1 MIGVGLTV
9 VFGVMR
15 IINLAHGDLV
25 MLGMYGAFWSHVLWR
40 VDPFLSLVI
49 WVPLMF
55 LGGMLLYRF
64 LLRPIVPGGELNTL
78 LYTAGLS
85 LLIAN
90 LALFSWTGDYR
101 TIKLPYAITPLRPF
115 GIAVP
120 IPLALAFA
128 LAAVIT
134 LALYL
139 FLARTDLGRAIRATS
154 QNAEAA
160 ALMGIVAVV
169 LILMMAPP
177 LVTTNQFLLHL
188 AITVLLWTLLG
199 ASWNL
204 LGGFA
209 GQVSFGHATFFGVG
223 AYATMIL
230 YLRLGLAPWYGMALG
245 GAAAVLVSLPIG
257 LICFRL
263 RGPYFSLS
271 TLAVAEI
278 VRLVSLNWEALTN
291 GPVGLLITALPPVA
305 LGTRGINWESKVPF
319 YCIIAVLAALAMAA
333 TWILSRARLGA
344 YLLAIRED
352 EDAAESVGIDT
363 VRAKVLTLALS
374 AFFTGLA
381 GGFYGLYFRYVDP
394 DAVFP
399 IALSVEMV
407 FIAVVG
413 GLATVIG
420 PVIGAVFLTTIGEM
434 FRERF
439 LVGHLIFYGL
449 FMMLVIRYLPE
460 GIWGGARRAWAKR
473 P

>member
-1 MIGVGLTV
+1 METFVQSLVSGVLTGSLYAMIGLGLTV

-160 ALMGIVAVV
+160 ALMGIDVERIAMITFGLGSALAGAAGILLAPSLYLYPTVGEILIAKCFVIVV
-169 LILMMAPP
+169 LGGLGSVAGAIAGGILLG
-177 LVTTNQFLLHL
+177 LVESLGAVYVSVAYKDTIGFVIFLL
-188 AITVLLWTLLG
+188 VLLFRPSGL
-199 ASWNL
+199 
-204 LGGFA
+204 
-209 GQVSFGHATFFGVG
+209 FGVG
-223 AYATMIL
+223 KA
-230 YLRLGLAPWYGMALG
+230 
-245 GAAAVLVSLPIG
+245 
-257 LICFRL
+257 
-263 RGPYFSLS
+263 
-271 TLAVAEI
+271 
-278 VRLVSLNWEALTN
+278 
-291 GPVGLLITALPPVA
+291 
-305 LGTRGINWESKVPF
+305 
-319 YCIIAVLAALAMAA
+319 
-333 TWILSRARLGA
+333 
-344 YLLAIRED
+344 
-352 EDAAESVGIDT
+352 
-363 VRAKVLTLALS
+363 
-374 AFFTGLA
+374 
-381 GGFYGLYFRYVDP
+381 
-394 DAVFP
+394 
-399 IALSVEMV
+399 
-407 FIAVVG
+407 
-413 GLATVIG
+413 
-420 PVIGAVFLTTIGEM
+420 
-434 FRERF
+434 
-439 LVGHLIFYGL
+439 
-449 FMMLVIRYLPE
+449 
-460 GIWGGARRAWAKR
+460 
-473 P
+473 